1 MGYVSAAPNCYRAK
15 GSCCGV
21 IRIKRIMVSAP
32 TAHSPTTLREV
43 LSLLSERGRA
53 IKIIAGG
60 TDLMVLMNAH
70 ILEAAEFLDIWSVD
84 ELRGINDQGDALRIG
99 ALTTYTQLIKSELIQ
114 QYAPSLVAA
123 SRTIGAI
130 QIQNRGTI
138 GGNIVNASPAGDS
151 LPVLA
156 AYDAEVEIG
165 SARGIRRVP
174 FNQFYTGYRRS
185 VLEPD
190 ELVLAVR
197 IPKLQK
203 GEVDFYW
210 KVGTRRAQAIS
221 KTVMAAKA
229 RIDDQKINS
238 ISIAVGSVA
247 PTVVRAPQ
255 TESMLTGSVITN
267 GLMNDARQTIA
278 REITPITDLRSTEH
292 YRRTVTGNVLVK
304 FLRQL
309 VD

>member
-1 MGYVSAAPNCYRAK
+1 MSFD
-15 GSCCGV
+15 
-21 IRIKRIMVSAP
+21 P
-32 TAHSPTTLREV
+32 TVQSPATLAEAYA
-43 LSLLSERGRA
+43 LLSESGRSM
-53 IKIIAGG
+53 KVIAGG

-70 ILEAAEFLDIWSVD
+70 MLDAAEFLDIWRVD
-84 ELRGINDQGDALRIG
+84 ELRGITDEGEALRVG
-99 ALTTYTQLIKSELIQ
+99 ALMTYTQLIRSELIQ
-114 QYAPSLVAA
+114 RHVPALVAA

-165 SARGIRRVP
+165 SERGTRRVA
-174 FNQFYTGYRRS
+174 FNEFYAGYRRTM
-185 VLEPD
+185 LQTD
-190 ELVLAVR
+190 ELVVAVR
-197 IPKLQK
+197 IPKLK
-203 GEVDFYW
+203 EGERDFFW

-221 KTVMAAKA
+221 KTVLAARA
-229 RIDDQKINS
+229 RMSGETIET
-238 ISIAVGSVA
+238 ISIGVGSVA

-255 TESMLTGSVITN
+255 TERLLTGATITPA
-267 GLMNDARQTIA
+267 LMEQARHMIA
-278 REITPITDLRSTEH
+278 QEITPISDLRSTEH

-309 VD
+309 LGD

>member
-1 MGYVSAAPNCYRAK
+1 M
-15 GSCCGV
+15 
-21 IRIKRIMVSAP
+21 
-32 TAHSPTTLREV
+32 
-43 LSLLSERGRA
+43 
-53 IKIIAGG
+53 KIIAGG

-70 ILEAAEFLDIWSVD
+70 MLDAAEFLDIWQVD
-84 ELRGINDQGDALRIG
+84 ELRGIEDEGNAIRIG

-114 QYAPSLVAA
+114 RNMPALVAA

-156 AYDAEVEIG
+156 AYDAEIEIG
-165 SARGIRRVP
+165 SARGTRRVA
-174 FNQFYTGYRRS
+174 FNKLYTGYRRT
-185 VLEPD
+185 VLDQD
-190 ELVLAVR
+190 ELVLAVQ
-197 IPKLQK
+197 IPKLRE
-203 GEVDFYW
+203 GERDFFW

-221 KTVMAAKA
+221 KTVMAARA
-229 RIDDQKINS
+229 LVDDGRIES

-247 PTVVRAPQ
+247 PTVIRGTQ
-255 TESMLTGSVITN
+255 TERLLSGSVLTPD
-267 GLMNDARQTIA
+267 LVEQARKTIA
-278 REITPITDLRSTEH
+278 QEIVPITDLRSTEH

-309 VD
+309 RDEKEPS